1 MGGVRR
7 SGCYTAG
14 AGNGIPAAS
23 TTPTVYYLALHASWN
38 ISTTD
43 PFPSHFITPSF
54 KAWTSVFSFFL
65 SFFLVMTHKFDR
77 FTIYICHRFVNY
89 NNVRYL
95 I

>member
-54 KAWTSVFSFFL
+54 
-65 SFFLVMTHKFDR
+65 LVMTHKFDR

-89 NNVRYL
+89 NNVSYL